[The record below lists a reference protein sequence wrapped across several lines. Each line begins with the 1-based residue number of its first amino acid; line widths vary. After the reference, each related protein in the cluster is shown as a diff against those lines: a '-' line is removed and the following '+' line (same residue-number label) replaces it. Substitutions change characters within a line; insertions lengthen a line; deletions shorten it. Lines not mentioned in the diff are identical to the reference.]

1 MYAMKENGT
10 KTQVMRYDCLKAK
23 DGTCYI
29 VWKVLK
35 DSVIANLLLP
45 VPSRPFT
52 AGGET
57 VTPSKSWDVGKE
69 VVLTEAEVN
78 QCIWF

>member
-10 KTQVMRYDCLKAK
+10 KVQVMRFDCLRAK

-29 VWKVLK
+29 VLKVLE

-45 VPSRPFT
+45 T
-52 AGGET
+52 APRSFAACNET

-69 VVLTEAEVN
+69 VTLTEAEVN